1 MARKTD
7 DSFNS
12 MTLNQLT
19 AYSESHPSEGLRI
32 ADACKKVALHAE
44 KLYVMHHK
52 SKFVNTLF
60 PEDQIKDYK

>member
-7 DSFNS
+7 DSFNT

-32 ADACKKVALHAE
+32 ASACKKVALHAG

-52 SKFVNTLF
+52 SKFVDTLF
-60 PEDQIKDYK
+60 PESNIHNYE